1 MSNLPTRRGFLAL
14 SGTGAAAGLAGCSGL
29 ESLTQDGS
37 GNADGPVTVTV
48 MPDQEQL
55 QSLEQELSQSIQDG
69 NISEQEASQ
78 QYQERQLELT
88 EEAAAPL
95 EELADSNGDVS
106 IEESSP
112 AYGFFLVDAPAETIV
127 TALQDGDISAIY
139 PEDSYE
145 QFAAQQAQLEQQQ
158 AAVDD
163 QQGADNATNESTAGN
178 ESTASNESTGGTD
191 GSSDGNDSANET
203 DG

>member
-29 ESLTQDGS
+29 EALTQDDSGS
-37 GNADGPVTVTV
+37 ADGALTVTVT
-48 MPDQEQL
+48 PDQEQL

-78 QYQERQLELT
+78 QYQERQRELT

-158 AAVDD
+158 AAMDD
-163 QQGADNATNESTAGN
+163 QQGADNATNESTAG
-178 ESTASNESTGGTD
+178 NESTGGTD